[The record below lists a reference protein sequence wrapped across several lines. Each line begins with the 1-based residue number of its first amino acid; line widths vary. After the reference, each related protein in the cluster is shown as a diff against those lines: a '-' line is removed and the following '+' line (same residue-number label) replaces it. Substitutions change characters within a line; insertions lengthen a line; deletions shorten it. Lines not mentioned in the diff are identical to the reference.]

1 MEDIEIIHVTTQEEK
16 EKCHQVRKEVF
27 VNEQKLPIE
36 EEIDEHDSSLNCHH
50 FLALKN
56 TQPIGT
62 VRIYSYDD
70 KYSPSSKIAKIG
82 RLSVLKEYRGK
93 GIGALLISKAESFA
107 KSQLGYEKC
116 ILHAQKYK
124 SSWYENRGYKVLNE
138 EIFYEAGIE
147 HVKMGKD
154 F

>member
-1 MEDIEIIHVTTQEEK
+1 LIF
-16 EKCHQVRKEVF
+16 RY
-27 VNEQKLPIE
+27 
-36 EEIDEHDSSLNCHH
+36 DSSLNCHH

-62 VRIYSYDD
+62 VRIYPYDGT
-70 KYSPSSKIAKIG
+70 PKIVKIG
-82 RLSVLKEYRGK
+82 RLSVLIKYRGT
-93 GIGALLISKAESFA
+93 GIGASLLDKAESFA

-116 ILHAQKYK
+116 ILHAQTHK
-124 SSWYENRGYKVLNE
+124 SSWYERRGYKVLSDE
-138 EIFYEAGIE
+138 TFYEAGIE

>member
-1 MEDIEIIHVTTQEEK
+1 MGDIEIIHVTTQEEK
-16 EKCHQVRKEVF
+16 EKCLQVRKEVF
-27 VNEQKLPIE
+27 VKEQSCPIE
-36 EEIDEHDSSLNCHH
+36 EEIDEHDSSLNCNH

-62 VRIYSYDD
+62 LRIYPYDD
-70 KYSPSSKIAKIG
+70 NTPKIAKIG

-93 GIGALLISKAESFA
+93 GIGALLLNKAESFA
-107 KSQLGYEKC
+107 RSQLGYEKC

-124 SSWYENRGYKVLNE
+124 SSWYENRGYKVLSD

-147 HVKMGKD
+147 HVKMRKD